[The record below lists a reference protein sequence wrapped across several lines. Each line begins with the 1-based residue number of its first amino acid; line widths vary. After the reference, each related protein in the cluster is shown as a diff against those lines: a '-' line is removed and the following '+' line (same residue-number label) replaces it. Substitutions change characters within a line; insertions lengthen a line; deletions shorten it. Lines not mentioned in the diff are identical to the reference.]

1 MGRSLTNC
9 DDLIFF
15 LRVVEMVFGVVAEV
29 IEVGLNVFG
38 DVWNFIVIDQ
48 SVGVC
53 VAQLHL
59 GDILSF
65 DLTIPEVVH

>member
-1 MGRSLTNC
+1 
-9 DDLIFF
+9 
-15 LRVVEMVFGVVAEV
+15 MVFGVVAEV

-59 GDILSF
+59 GEILSF